1 MPNQYRQLQ
10 DLKPL
15 LKRTDPKSVMVFC
28 GKQSYHTSVYRAP
41 FESCLEGYP
50 VRYFS
55 DYRAN
60 PGVEDIERAQL
71 ALQQC
76 QPDMVIA
83 IGGGS
88 VMDTAKLARF
98 FAAQSFS
105 PHDYDLHN
113 GGPKKSDIASQT
125 ETTPTSIVPPQSQ
138 LICIP
143 TTSGTGSESTQ
154 FATYY
159 IGHTKHSLDHG
170 SCLPNTKIL
179 DALCVQNLPKAL
191 ALTTGLD
198 SLCHALESLWAKRAT
213 AISQTK
219 ALSALRTILKNFIPR
234 IEQPNTGNCLAMLEA
249 ASLAGEAIQISR
261 TTAAHAMSYPLTS
274 IYKLP
279 HGLAAAMTIRQ
290 LLAFNTPAI
299 STALQQQIC
308 ETLGLK
314 YFSELDEQLAN
325 MFARLHVK
333 TSLRQFGIDPV
344 LARPNILPHVSE
356 QRLANN
362 PRPLTADNIVALLE
376 NCQAEK
382 LINEGSY
389 S

>member
-1 MPNQYRQLQ
+1 MPRPYRQLQ
-10 DLKPL
+10 DLAPL
-15 LKRTDPKSVMVFC
+15 LKRLDPQSVMVFR
-28 GKQSYHTSVYRAP
+28 GKQSYKNSQYRDV
-41 FESCLEGYP
+41 FESCLKHYS
-50 VRYFS
+50 VHYFS

-60 PGVEDIERAQL
+60 PTVEDIEHARH

-76 QPDMVIA
+76 QPDLVIA

-98 FAAQSFS
+98 FDAQSFS
-105 PHDYDLHN
+105 P
-113 GGPKKSDIASQT
+113 T
-125 ETTPTSIVPPQSQ
+125 ETPSITIVSPRSQ
-138 LICIP
+138 LWCIP

-159 IGHTKHSLDHG
+159 IGHTKHSLDHD

-179 DALCVQNLPKAL
+179 DVLCVQNLPKEL

-213 AISQTK
+213 KASQTK
-219 ALSALRTILKNFIPR
+219 ALIALGSILQNLVPR
-234 IEQPNTGNCLAMLEA
+234 IEQPNTSNCLAMLEA

-261 TTAAHAMSYPLTS
+261 TTAAHAISYPLTS
-274 IYKLP
+274 IYNIP

-290 LLAFNTPAI
+290 LLAFNTPALN
-299 STALQQQIC
+299 SSLQKQVCQALA
-308 ETLGLK
+308 LNN
-314 YFSELDEQLAN
+314 FSQLDDQLAN
-325 MFARLHVK
+325 LFTRLKVK
-333 TSLRQFGIDPV
+333 TSLQQFGIDPTE
-344 LARPNILPHVSE
+344 AKENILPHVSQ

-362 PRPLTADNIVALLE
+362 PRPLTVNNIVALLE
-376 NCQAEK
+376 NSPNKKPIAEG
-382 LINEGSY
+382 LY